1 MAVKSFLKQPQ
12 NHEARHD
19 AGSICRC
26 EYTNLNGREI
36 WKQSHKTGQNRTW
49 PHNKSE
55 AKRKKLEIK
64 VKRSKDARL
73 ETETDT
79 GHRTQDAGH
88 TGQWP
93 GWSAIARQ
101 WNLIY
106 GRYNNFR

>member
-1 MAVKSFLKQPQ
+1 MQMAWKIFLKQPQ
-12 NHEARHD
+12 NHEPGHA

-26 EYTNLNGREI
+26 AYTDLNCLEI

-73 ETETDT
+73 ETETDIVNQLKQLDQLDN
-79 GHRTQDAGH
+79 GHYRMGGH
-88 TGQWP
+88 CETMELN
-93 GWSAIARQ
+93 ICK
-101 WNLIY
+101 I
-106 GRYNNFR
+106 